1 MLLTVELEQIMGD
14 SAAAARSSARR
25 RANWRADAIFAAMAE
40 AEADSAI
47 RVGREASVPL
57 AVTATDGKSL
67 TVLLGSRYMVTMN
80 FFSYVLILILMTKT

>member
-1 MLLTVELEQIMGD
+1 MLLTAELEQIMGD

-47 RVGREASVPL
+47 RAGREASAPL

-67 TVLLGSRYMVTMN
+67 TVLLGSRYMVTIN
-80 FFSYVLILILMTKT
+80 FTPYLLMVLMTKT